1 VKTVRNQN
9 MNYQCLIFLFFIFIF
24 SLGKKME
31 GIRRGGGSGRE
42 KKEGKMGL
50 VTVIVWFLDEKKR
63 SKRES

>member
-1 VKTVRNQN
+1 
-9 MNYQCLIFLFFIFIF
+9 
-24 SLGKKME
+24 ME